1 MTREERE
8 AHWRGLLA
16 RQQASGLSVRAWCE
30 QEAVIYTSFAYW
42 RRRLAK
48 APPEA
53 PLTLLRV
60 DGAEPALWVSA
71 GTARIEVRP
80 GFGADLSAG
89 RGRAGFLMLA
99 AILGAP
105 AVYVAAEPVDFRK
118 SIDGLALAVE
128 SSLGA
133 SPLSGSVF
141 VFFNRGR
148 DKVKLL
154 WWDRHGFWLAYKRL
168 EKGRFRLP
176 AETRLS
182 RADLLLVLEGVDL
195 SARRF
200 REVAASRAA

>member
-1 MTREERE
+1 
-8 AHWRGLLA
+8 
-16 RQQASGLSVRAWCE
+16 
-30 QEAVIYTSFAYW
+30 
-42 RRRLAK
+42 
-48 APPEA
+48 
-53 PLTLLRV
+53 
-60 DGAEPALWVSA
+60 
-71 GTARIEVRP
+71 
-80 GFGADLSAG
+80 
-89 RGRAGFLMLA
+89 MLA
-99 AILGAP
+99 TVLGAT

-141 VFFNRGR
+141 VFFNRGK